1 MIQFYHLK
9 EDKTMNAWHDV
20 SPDRI
25 TPESFLA
32 LIEISKASKNK
43 YELDKSTGLLILD
56 RVLFT
61 STHYPQNYGF
71 IPRTYCKDYDPL
83 DVLVLC
89 SESILPMAL
98 VECLPIGVLIMKDGG
113 LSDEKIVAVAKN
125 DPFYSQYKDIS
136 EIPNHAMEEIKHF
149 FKVYKNLEDKVT
161 DIKEVRGAQEA
172 KRVIQ
177 DAIDAYKKEIEPVI
191 KAERKA
197 RGY

>member
-1 MIQFYHLK
+1 
-9 EDKTMNAWHDV
+9 MNAWHDV

-25 TPESFLA
+25 SSDSFVA

-43 YELDKSTGLLILD
+43 YELDKTTGLLILD
-56 RVLFT
+56 RVLYT

-98 VECLPIGVLIMKDGG
+98 VECVPIGVLIMTDGG
-113 LSDEKIVAVAKN
+113 LSDEKVIAVAKH
-125 DPFYSQYKDIS
+125 DPFYGQYKDIS

-149 FKVYKNLEDKVT
+149 FTVYKNLESKTT
-161 DIKEVRGAQEA
+161 DIEEVKNAEFA
-172 KRVIQ
+172 KAIIQ
-177 DAIDAYKKEIEPVI
+177 QAIDAYKNEIEPVI